1 MSSEA
6 WQEHPVAAG
15 RLFLIDSLQLPSTA
29 FKVGGTWSGKP
40 TLSALLRSVFFSE
53 WVPFHLWDIPVA
65 NDGSLRWRVLTV
77 SPGHWFQMSLPDFSV
92 LFWNGASFG
101 TKHYKRQFSV
111 RETSCPWYTLLQL
124 CSCWSFFSSSI
135 TMDIWQALETSGRSL
150 FNLSWNTTSFRVV
163 VLWEGPKHPG
173 IL

>member
-15 RLFLIDSLQLPSTA
+15 KLFLIDWLQLPSTA

-40 TLSALLRSVFFSE
+40 TLSALLRSVFSVSGYHFTSE
-53 WVPFHLWDIPVA
+53 VPQVPMMAPPL
-65 NDGSLRWRVLTV
+65 LWRVLAL
-77 SPGHWFQMSLPDFSV
+77 SPGHWFQMSLAYFSV
-92 LFWNGASFG
+92 LIWNGASFG

-124 CSCWSFFSSSI
+124 CSY
-135 TMDIWQALETSGRSL
+135 
-150 FNLSWNTTSFRVV
+150 
-163 VLWEGPKHPG
+163 
-173 IL
+173 